1 MHVLPPRIF
10 TAVVVVTIVIIV
22 ALDRSRSILPESYS
36 RGRCLGCGR
45 EPGGRGQ
52 KSKIGGE
59 EGREGTGR
67 GERRREGEVHTLEL
81 EMLPRSKI

>member
-52 KSKIGGE
+52 KSKVEGE
-59 EGREGTGR
+59 EGRGYRKGR
-67 GERRREGEVHTLEL
+67 EAAGG
-81 EMLPRSKI
+81 RSAHAGVGNAAKE

>member
-52 KSKIGGE
+52 KSKVGGE
-59 EGREGTGR
+59 EGREGT
-67 GERRREGEVHTLEL
+67 VEL
-81 EMLPRSKI
+81 RLNDKEKAGTQRTCRVGKE

>member
-52 KSKIGGE
+52 KSKVGAEVGLMR
-59 EGREGTGR
+59 GATGR
-67 GERRREGEVHTLEL
+67 WSLAQHVRL
-81 EMLPRSKI
+81 